1 MRLQRSVVRTD
12 PVPAIKRQLVDE
24 ILAAVA
30 HLTATI
36 AASLLEIDAS
46 RMSDLRHGRFARF
59 SVERLIRMLSLVERR
74 VDVVVTPTGP
84 VPPRWFT
91 IMRERRQVDA
101 R

>member
-46 RMSDLRHGRFARF
+46 RS
-59 SVERLIRMLSLVERR
+59 SL
-74 VDVVVTPTGP
+74 
-84 VPPRWFT
+84 WN
-91 IMRERRQVDA
+91 A
-101 R
+101 